1 MIAQPVDNSVSD
13 SAPTYGQD
21 ASKVAAPPS
30 GETIQQ
36 QQKEYYDQELS
47 EPKAPMTAGADTG
60 RGQGGDGSGQERG
73 TATGPEFSI
82 ADNRSK

>member
-1 MIAQPVDNSVSD
+1 
-13 SAPTYGQD
+13 
-21 ASKVAAPPS
+21 
-30 GETIQQ
+30 
-36 QQKEYYDQELS
+36 
-47 EPKAPMTAGADTG
+47 MTAGADTG